1 MKRKN
6 TEKLNNV
13 IYQYLRENGLETPLN
28 EFRAT
33 QAWSSPFSSIPARI
47 KQLLSNASG
56 RSVDVRIHTA
66 GIGLPI
72 LVKKLL
78 SSGRVPLSDTTAKA
92 CICRQL

>member
-33 QAWSSPFSSIPARI
+33 QAWSNIVGPAISKYTTDIKIFNQTMFVSISSSVVRNELLMKRTTLI
-47 KQLLSNASG
+47 K
-56 RSVDVRIHTA
+56 
-66 GIGLPI
+66 
-72 LVKKLL
+72 
-78 SSGRVPLSDTTAKA
+78 RVNDHVGAQVITQIVFK
-92 CICRQL
+92 